1 MTVIFFLSSRP
12 RIITLENSLLDF
24 LIYKTLHIIEY
35 AFLYFLLF
43 RGFYSLNNHQ
53 INLKEKFFLP
63 VLISIVYAISDE
75 IHQTFVPTREGRIR
89 DVFIDSFG
97 IAIMYIYI

>member
-1 MTVIFFLSSRP
+1 M
-12 RIITLENSLLDF
+12 
-24 LIYKTLHIIEY
+24 IEY

-53 INLKEKFFLP
+53 INLREKFFLP
-63 VLISIVYAISDE
+63 AFISIFYAISDE

-89 DVFIDSFG
+89 DVFIDIIG
-97 IAIMYIYI
+97 VTIMYIYNK